1 MRNLN
6 FSFVGRDNQLL
17 INIDEQDKRINKRN
31 IYVTVADIP
40 DKNGNFMSSPQTEC
54 FYVNRNPMTWVSK
67 SINET
72 MLEGQEYKLNLHIQN
87 EGGAAHTYTI
97 ENLPRWMT
105 VNKTT
110 DIVEAQGTDIVTV
123 TISKDINVGTYDHII
138 YLTDEDGLL
147 EPLAI
152 ELTVEGQEPYW
163 VVDQKMKRYSM
174 NVVAQVFVGN
184 TLVTDSRDQVA
195 AFDAKGRCMGVS
207 NVKYDT
213 NTGRSM
219 VYLTVY
225 DSTTVANQLSF
236 NLWHY
241 TTGKIMQLTASQ
253 LIKFEDQS
261 IVGSVAN
268 PIQMH
273 ADDLYQQR
281 IHLEEGWNWVSFNVY
296 NAALRQ
302 VSTVLNMFP
311 WKEGDIVTEDSED
324 LTLVYK
330 NGRWMSNTDKNIS
343 KVSLSQEFCYRVKVQ
358 EYQEIDIWG
367 TCFRNPDQRTI
378 HLKKGWNSIGYT
390 PMVNLPVATALAEY
404 FDEAMPGDVIKNQHE
419 FAMFTSDGAGG
430 GEWLG
435 SLEYLKPGQGYM
447 LYRQKEENCS
457 FRYPYYE
464 PGSTFIDMGS
474 SRAARFATTMN
485 VVAEAIGVDLEE
497 GDRLVAYAGGEEVGL
512 AELKVANSQLFYLS
526 IEGDQQAPLSFAIER
541 DGEIIAM
548 TDEAMT
554 YEADA
559 IMGTPSEPTQ
569 INFVLSDQ
577 LPQEGWYTLQGIKLQ
592 NAPTKSGVY
601 IYNGHKQVIK

>member
-1 MRNLN
+1 
-6 FSFVGRDNQLL
+6 
-17 INIDEQDKRINKRN
+17 
-31 IYVTVADIP
+31 
-40 DKNGNFMSSPQTEC
+40 
-54 FYVNRNPMTWVSK
+54 
-67 SINET
+67 
-72 MLEGQEYKLNLHIQN
+72 
-87 EGGAAHTYTI
+87 
-97 ENLPRWMT
+97 MT

-123 TISKDINVGTYDHII
+123 TISKDINVGSYDHII
-138 YLTDEDGLL
+138 YLADEDGLL
-147 EPLAI
+147 EPLAM
-152 ELTVEGQEPYW
+152 ELTVEGEEPFW
-163 VVDQKMKRYSM
+163 AVDQKMKRYSM

-241 TTGKIMQLTASQ
+241 TTGKVMQLTASQ

-281 IHLEEGWNWVSFNVY
+281 IYLEEGWNWVSFNVY

-330 NGRWMSNTDKNIS
+330 NGRWMSNTDKLIS

-390 PMVNLPVATALAEY
+390 PMVNLPVATALTEY
-404 FDEAMPGDVIKNQHE
+404 FDEATPGDVIKNQHE

-447 LYRQKEENCS
+447 LYRQKDENCS

>member
-1 MRNLN
+1 
-6 FSFVGRDNQLL
+6 
-17 INIDEQDKRINKRN
+17 
-31 IYVTVADIP
+31 
-40 DKNGNFMSSPQTEC
+40 
-54 FYVNRNPMTWVSK
+54 
-67 SINET
+67 
-72 MLEGQEYKLNLHIQN
+72 
-87 EGGAAHTYTI
+87 
-97 ENLPRWMT
+97 MT

-152 ELTVEGQEPYW
+152 ELTVEGEEPYW

-184 TLVTDSRDQVA
+184 TLVTDPRDQVA

-241 TTGKIMQLTASQ
+241 TTGKVMQLTASQ
-253 LIKFEDQS
+253 LITFEDQS

-281 IHLEEGWNWVSFNVY
+281 IYLEEGWNWVSFNVY

-390 PMVNLPVATALAEY
+390 PMVNLPVATALTEY

>member
-1 MRNLN
+1 
-6 FSFVGRDNQLL
+6 
-17 INIDEQDKRINKRN
+17 
-31 IYVTVADIP
+31 
-40 DKNGNFMSSPQTEC
+40 MSSPQTEC

-152 ELTVEGQEPYW
+152 ELTVEGEEPFW

-241 TTGKIMQLTASQ
+241 TTGKVMQLTASE
-253 LIKFEDQS
+253 LINFEDQS

-268 PIQMH
+268 PILMH

-281 IHLEEGWNWVSFNVY
+281 IYLEEGWNWVSFNVY